1 MKITKLF
8 LTALMSSLLFVSC
21 TDDDGSIIVEPE
33 TPLGNYDNGVL
44 IVNEGNGAAGT
55 VSFVSNDMATV
66 GQDIF
71 GAVNPGMGVG
81 GYVQSIFFDG
91 DKAFIVSNGSHK
103 ITVVNRYTFEYL
115 GKIDTGLNVPRYGV
129 VENGKAYVTNLADF
143 ANLTDDF
150 IAVINLNTLQVE
162 NTISVNAI
170 AERIVNVNGKLF
182 VANGSYGEGST
193 VTVINAASGTIEST
207 IDVGISPNSMEAE
220 NGFLYVL
227 CGNYSDDSK
236 LVKINAATAV
246 KVSEITM
253 TGLINAQNLN
263 IDNSKM
269 YFTVNSGIYSENLA
283 ATTIGSMPL
292 FSSTAT
298 TLYGFAVENDLIF
311 VGDAKDYASDGEVF
325 IYNTTGTLQKQFN
338 VGLIPNGFYFNN

>member
-8 LTALMSSLLFVSC
+8 LMALMSSILFVSC
-21 TDDDGSIIVEPE
+21 SDDDGIVNVDPE

-55 VSFVSNDMATV
+55 VSFVSNDMTTV

-71 GAVNPGMGVG
+71 GAVNPSLGIG

-91 DKAFIVSNGSHK
+91 EKAFIVSNGSNK
-103 ITVVNRYTFEYL
+103 ITVVNRYTFALL
-115 GKIDTGLNVPRYGV
+115 GTIETGLNVPRYGV

-143 ANLTDDF
+143 TNLTDDF

-162 NTISVNAI
+162 STISVNAI
-170 AERIVNVNGKLF
+170 AERIVNVDGKLF

-193 VTVINAASGTIEST
+193 VTVINAAFGTIEST

-220 NGFLYVL
+220 NGFVYLL
-227 CGNYSDDSK
+227 CGNYEDDSK
-236 LVKINAATAV
+236 LVKINAATAQ
-246 KVSEITM
+246 KVSEITI

-269 YFTVNSGIYSENLA
+269 YFTVNAGIYSENLT
-283 ATTIGSMPL
+283 ATTIGTVPS
-292 FSSTAT
+292 FTSTAT
-298 TLYGFAVENDLIF
+298 TLYGFAVENDRIF
-311 VGDAKDYASDGEVF
+311 VGDAKDYQSDGEVF
-325 IYNTTGTLQKQFN
+325 IYNAAGTLQKQFA
-338 VGLIPNGFYFNN
+338 VGLIPNGFYFND

>member
-1 MKITKLF
+1 MF

-269 YFTVNSGIYSENLA
+269 YFTVNSGIYSENVS
-283 ATTIGSMPL
+283 ATAIGSMPL
-292 FSSTAT
+292 FSSTST
-298 TLYGFAVENDLIF
+298 TLYVFSVENDLIF

-325 IYNTTGTLQKQFN
+325 IYNAEGTLQKQFN
-338 VGLIPNGFYFNN
+338 VGLIPNGFYFND